1 MRRSLRL
8 LSSTLL
14 AGLFLTASQAE
25 ARFGKRS
32 APESSSSEDRSER
45 DTDKGRDSDAHDASA
60 VDDSTHDATPVDRSP
75 PSRRPAPSRR
85 PDRSEPSQRPAPRPA
100 PSRGYYTEPY
110 TEPSYDDTEEEVY
123 YPAPAR
129 PLAPL
134 PDGPAYGSEAYRS
147 RRSKNFQVGYEGQLL
162 PGGRASGFHLGVE
175 GESVG
180 AMLRLSA
187 LALRPDDGSLGEDRI
202 SVVGLHMTWAAF
214 QGRSGRVRLEGGLS
228 IARAPDVTFVGPSLG
243 LSSEYYLLDSLALE
257 GRVHVTPVPYRQLDA
272 AAGAVWYVLGN
283 VIALRGGVR
292 TLVLDDAGAV
302 DGVVHRDVLPG
313 PYVSIGLAL

>member
-32 APESSSSEDRSER
+32 EPESSSSEDRATR
-45 DTDKGRDSDAHDASA
+45 DQDTGRNSDAHDASA
-60 VDDSTHDATPVDRSP
+60 VDDSTHDATPVDRTP
-75 PSRRPAPSRR
+75 PSRRPESSRR

-100 PSRGYYTEPY
+100 PSRGYYTAPY
-110 TEPSYDDTEEEVY
+110 YDDTEEEVY
-123 YPAPAR
+123 YPAPAT

-147 RRSKNFQVGYEGQLL
+147 RRSKNFRVGYEGQLL
-162 PGGRASGFHLGVE
+162 REGRASGFHLGVE

-202 SVVGLHMTWAAF
+202 SVVGLHMTWAAL